1 VELIRPLQQE
11 KMVVL
16 GVVEPEKALAA
27 AVLEIL
33 HRLLLLKE
41 IMAAV
46 VDLGRGRAAAAE
58 EEQVPLGATA
68 AQTEE
73 PVVMAPHL
81 PSPVFLL
88 FMLVVGVVAHQL
100 VGLPVLVEQVVA
112 EQAELLLLLALLA
125 LQTLEVVV
133 ALVGLIQH
141 LVLEQAAPASSFF
154 AAQSLFR
161 P

>member
-1 VELIRPLQQE
+1 
-11 KMVVL
+11 
-16 GVVEPEKALAA
+16 
-27 AVLEIL
+27 
-33 HRLLLLKE
+33 
-41 IMAAV
+41 
-46 VDLGRGRAAAAE
+46 
-58 EEQVPLGATA
+58 
-68 AQTEE
+68 
-73 PVVMAPHL
+73 
-81 PSPVFLL
+81 
-88 FMLVVGVVAHQL
+88 MLVVGVVAHQL

-154 AAQSLFR
+154 ATQSLFR